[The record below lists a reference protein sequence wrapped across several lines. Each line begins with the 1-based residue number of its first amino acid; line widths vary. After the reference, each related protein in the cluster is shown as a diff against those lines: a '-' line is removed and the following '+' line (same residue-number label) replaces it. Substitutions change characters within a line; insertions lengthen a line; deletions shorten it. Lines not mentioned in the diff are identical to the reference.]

1 MSIVHKSAVALLACL
16 AGVNAFA
23 QSYPAK
29 PVRFMVAFAP
39 GGGIDV
45 MTRVIG
51 AKIAED
57 LGQPVVV
64 ENRQASAGIIA
75 TEAVARAA
83 PDGYTL
89 LTGGSWMVV
98 GSLLYK
104 NLSYEPLRDFTP
116 IALVADSAMQL
127 MINASLPI
135 TSVKELVDYSKANP
149 GKLNYAT
156 SGVGHPF
163 HLAVELLKA
172 KTGADLTHIPYKG
185 SALAVPDLLAGRVQ
199 VLFSITNNALLTQ
212 IKAGKLRAL
221 ATTGDKRM
229 TELPEVPT
237 LDEVGIRNLRP
248 AVNVGIVG
256 PAGMARPVVDRLNG
270 ALGKATSAPD
280 VLQAYQKQNWIQ
292 MHSAPDEYGRIMKYE
307 VDTWGPLI
315 RSLKLELDA
324 Q

>member
-1 MSIVHKSAVALLACL
+1 MKNPMNLAAGVLALLAC
-16 AGVNAFA
+16 AGVNAQA
-23 QSYPAK
+23 YPVK
-29 PVRFMVAFAP
+29 PVRFMVAFSP

-51 AKIAED
+51 AKMADD
-57 LGQPVVV
+57 LGQPVIA
-64 ENRQASAGIIA
+64 ENRPASAGIVA

-104 NLSYEPLRDFTP
+104 DLSYEPLRDFTP

-135 TSVKELVDYSKANP
+135 TTVKELVDYSKANP
-149 GKLNYAT
+149 GKLNYAS

-163 HLAVELLKA
+163 HLAVELLKVR
-172 KTGADLTHIPYKG
+172 TGANLTHVPYKG
-185 SALAVPDLLAGRVQ
+185 SAQAVPDLLEGRVQ
-199 VLFSITNNALLTQ
+199 ILFSITNSGLLSQ

-229 TELPEVPT
+229 PELPEVPT
-237 LDEVGIRNLRP
+237 LDEVGIKNLRP

-256 PAGMARPVVDRLNG
+256 PAGMPRPVVDRLNA
-270 ALGKATSAPD
+270 ALAKATSAPD
-280 VLQAYQKQNWIQ
+280 VLQAYQKQNWIR
-292 MHSAPDEYGRIMKYE
+292 MHSSPEEYGRIMKYE

-315 RSLKLELDA
+315 RSLKLQLEV

>member
-1 MSIVHKSAVALLACL
+1 MLRLAAGLVALLAG
-16 AGVNAFA
+16 AGAMA
-23 QSYPAK
+23 QAYPTK
-29 PVRFMVAFAP
+29 PIRFMVAFAP

-51 AKIAED
+51 AKMAED
-57 LGQPVVV
+57 LGQPVIA
-64 ENRQASAGIIA
+64 ENRAASAGIVA

-127 MINASLPI
+127 MIHSSVPVN
-135 TSVKELVDYSKANP
+135 SVKELVEYSKANP
-149 GKLNYAT
+149 GKLSYAT

-163 HLAVELLKA
+163 HLALELLKER
-172 KTGADLTHIPYKG
+172 TGADLTHVPYKG
-185 SALAVPDLLAGRVQ
+185 SAQAIPDLLAGRVH
-199 VLFSITNNALLTQ
+199 VLFSITNNALLGQ
-212 IKAGKLRAL
+212 VKAGKLRAL

-229 TELPEVPT
+229 AEMPDVPT
-237 LDEVGIRNLRP
+237 FEEIGIRNLRP

-256 PAGMARPVVDRLNG
+256 PAGMQRPVVERINA
-270 ALGKATSAPD
+270 ALAKATSAPD
-280 VLQAYQKQNWIQ
+280 VLQAYQKQNWMR
-292 MHSAPDEYGRIMKYE
+292 MHSSAEEYGRIIKYE

-315 RSLKLELDA
+315 RSLKVQLDV